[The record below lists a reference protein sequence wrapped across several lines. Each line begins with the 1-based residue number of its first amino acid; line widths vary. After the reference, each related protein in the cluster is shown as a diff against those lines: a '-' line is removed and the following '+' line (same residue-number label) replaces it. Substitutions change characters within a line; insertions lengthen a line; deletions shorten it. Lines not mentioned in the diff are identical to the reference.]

1 MSGKYFPE
9 LDLNTQVKMVLL
21 YQLVYSNTLIHIWRF
36 STVRYDSVCVSTAVS
51 SMSQTV
57 TIFSGQSVISRVY
70 MSRFGNATVSLE
82 P

>member
-36 STVRYDSVCVSTAVS
+36 STVRYDSVRLGLRFHCSKFNVADSDDFLWPIS
-51 SMSQTV
+51 DQQSLHV
-57 TIFSGQSVISRVY
+57 TFW
-70 MSRFGNATVSLE
+70 
-82 P
+82 